1 MSASDVPSRLAR
13 IFLSELDERLTTFDA
28 DLLALEKPAPAD
40 EQAEIVTRL
49 FRDAHSLKGAA
60 ASVGAGNI
68 EMMCQQLED
77 TLAALRD
84 GKRLLDDACCDG
96 LFAAADALRE
106 AGRVLAGASIPA
118 DAPQVTAPVPART
131 RRRDATLRIASAKI
145 DTLLEQS
152 GELLVA
158 HHRTDELYRYVVD
171 VGSTVQR
178 LRDAPA
184 RTADAVKRQR
194 DELHELHRSIER
206 IAAAMQAERA
216 LLKRA
221 ANELD
226 DGIRSIRMVPF
237 GYACDGLDRVARDA
251 AKATGKRVRLEIVGA
266 DAGVD
271 RASIERL
278 RDSLVHLVRNSID
291 HGIELPDERVRR
303 GKPAE
308 GTIRLAGH
316 ARSPNFEI
324 TVTDDGRGLDLE
336 HLRRRVRERGIDFDE
351 AALERAVF
359 LPGVSTAASVTNL
372 SGRGVGLDVVRSE
385 VEAMSGSVEV
395 SSTPDRETTF
405 TLTFPLTSTTMRAI
419 LVSAG
424 GQTFGINV
432 NAAQR
437 VVPIGTENV
446 VTTEGRTVLLSGDKA
461 IPLVPLHVVLGIDG
475 SDDGTPEPIAIIV
488 SNGGRTAALAV
499 DALIDEREI
508 HIRSLGPRVRAL
520 PHIAGAS
527 VAGDGSVHLILRSS
541 TVLETALSVVRR
553 ARPPTPAADPLAV
566 PAKRVLLV
574 DDSVTTR
581 TLERSILEAAG
592 FEVLT
597 AADGQAAWELLA
609 DRNVDLVVSDVDMPR
624 MDGFALV
631 EAIRGSTTLRELP
644 VILVTA
650 RENETD
656 RQRGLDIGADAYIV
670 KSSFR
675 QEELLDAIGALT

>member
-1 MSASDVPSRLAR
+1 MSASDVSSRLAR

-28 DLLALEKPAPAD
+28 DLLALEKPSSAD
-40 EQAEIVTRL
+40 EQAETVTRL

-68 EMMCQQLED
+68 EMICQQLED

-84 GKRLLDDACCDG
+84 GTRALDDACCDG

-106 AGRVLAGASIPA
+106 AGLVLAGPSIPE
-118 DAPQVTAPVPART
+118 DAPSVAAPVAVQT
-131 RRRDATLRIASAKI
+131 RRRAATLRIASGKI

-158 HHRTDELYRYVVD
+158 HHRTDELYRYVVE

-178 LRDAPA
+178 LRDAPV

-206 IAAAMQAERA
+206 IAAAMQAERS
-216 LLKRA
+216 LLQRA

-237 GYACDGLDRVARDA
+237 GSACDGLDRVARDA
-251 AKATGKRVRLEIVGA
+251 AKATGKRVRLEIAGA

-278 RDSLVHLVRNSID
+278 RDSLVHLVRNAID
-291 HGIELPDERVRR
+291 HGIELPDERLRR

-308 GTIRLAGH
+308 GTIRLTGH

-351 AALERAVF
+351 ADLARAVF
-359 LPGVSTAASVTNL
+359 LPGVSTAQSVTNL

-432 NAAQR
+432 NSAQR
-437 VVPIGTENV
+437 VVPISSGNV
-446 VTTEGRTVLLSGDKA
+446 VATEGRTVLLNGDKA
-461 IPLVPLHVVLGIDG
+461 IPLVPLHAVLGIDG
-475 SDDGTPEPIAIIV
+475 RNDGTPEPVAIIV

-520 PHIAGAS
+520 PHIAGAT

-541 TVLETALSVVRR
+541 TVLESALSVVRR
-553 ARPPTPAADPLAV
+553 VRPPVPVADPLAV

-597 AADGQAAWELLA
+597 AADGQAAWELLG
-609 DRNVDLVVSDVDMPR
+609 DRDVDLVVSDVDMPR

-631 EAIRGSTTLRELP
+631 EAIRGSTSLRELP

-650 RENETD
+650 RENEID